1 MTTVMLPL
9 TVAFAGAIGAVARW
23 GTVTLVLAWGFRATV
38 ATLAVNVL
46 GSFLA
51 GFLFGTLRGAH
62 PLLCAAVFLGFLGA
76 FTTFST
82 YTLETLRLA
91 VSGDF
96 LHALLN
102 LLLQNL
108 LGLSAAA
115 LGLWLASFAGR

>member
-1 MTTVMLPL
+1 MPTVLAIAL
-9 TVAFAGAIGAVARW
+9 SGALGAITRWGAVR
-23 GTVTLVLAWGFRATV
+23 LVLTLGAHFSV
-38 ATLAVNVL
+38 ATLAVNVV

-51 GFLFGTLRGAH
+51 GFFFVFLREAC

-82 YTLETLRLA
+82 YTLDTLRLA
-91 VSGDF
+91 LTGDLVRAF
-96 LHALLN
+96 IN

-115 LGLWLASFAGR
+115 LGLWFGSVAPRTL